1 MEDIRYKEFVNK
13 VLKPLSNDAFRRD
26 KEKVKKL
33 LIDYFKKEQFTV
45 YSFVHYYFNNPNH
58 RKSELNCTKEI
69 VKEVLDDLILSYENC
84 ICETCKENGKFGE
97 EIASSCETRN
107 CINKQFANVTNEQKI
122 FQCVYREKYYHVIRR
137 IAKFYENLHSV
148 DNLTE
153 VNKSIKEIY
162 SRVVDSLKDD
172 VNEFR
177 TEAFEQTKCDIG
189 KIEERIKN
197 NDESLSAIDES
208 LSDLDESLSDIDKR
222 LSETT
227 ERSNEITKELEGS
240 KQEILINMI
249 SVLSIFSAVL
259 LATIVPMNLLNAITK
274 QVFEYAWDT
283 ELIPILIFTVI
294 MFVMFNLIYFLIS
307 YVATITLGER
317 CNVLFAS
324 KRRLVYKINAILLIF
339 ISISFLSVLF
349 L

>member
-1 MEDIRYKEFVNK
+1 MEDIRYEEFVKK

-33 LIDYFKKEQFTV
+33 LIEYFKKEQFTV
-45 YSFVHYYFNNPNH
+45 YSFVHYYFNDNPNYK
-58 RKSELNCTKEI
+58 KSELNCTKEI

-84 ICETCKENGKFGE
+84 ICETCEENGKFGE
-97 EIASSCETRN
+97 EIASSCETGN
-107 CINKQFANVTNEQKI
+107 CINKQFANGTNEQKI

-153 VNKSIKEIY
+153 VNKSIKKIHSE
-162 SRVVDSLKDD
+162 VVNSLKDD

-177 TEAFEQTKCDIG
+177 IEAFEQTKYDIG
-189 KIEERIKN
+189 KIDEKIKN
-197 NDESLSAIDES
+197 NNK
-208 LSDLDESLSDIDKR
+208 SLSDIDKR

-227 ERSNEITKELEGS
+227 ERSNEIKKELESS
-240 KQEILINMI
+240 KQEIIINMI

-274 QVFEYAWDT
+274 QVFNYTWDT
-283 ELIPILIFTVI
+283 ELTPILIFTVI

-324 KRRLVYKINAILLIF
+324 KRRLVFKINAILLIF
-339 ISISFLSVLF
+339 ISTLFLSILF